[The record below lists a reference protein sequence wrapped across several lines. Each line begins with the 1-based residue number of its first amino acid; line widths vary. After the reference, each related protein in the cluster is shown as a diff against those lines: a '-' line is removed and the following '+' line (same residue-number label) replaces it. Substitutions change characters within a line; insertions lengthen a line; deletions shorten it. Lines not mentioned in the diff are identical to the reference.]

1 MITRDNIRELANFEA
16 GDGCA
21 ISFFYQPAPP
31 KDKSHREE
39 AILLKD
45 QVRDALREAEKQGR
59 NGCAKADLDRIL
71 ELAERLHGNG
81 GRAKAIFASGKN
93 NFWREFDLP
102 ARLAGTRI
110 YVNKH
115 FHLRPLTAI
124 ADVLPR
130 LLIVLVDK
138 TRARFF
144 ELWMDE
150 IHERENFRLTNEITR
165 RGRSDGF
172 AGYEAGHAERHV
184 DNEAMHF
191 YKEVS
196 DRMKDLYES
205 GYERFLIGCR
215 DETWPEVE
223 PHLHSYIKQKFVGH
237 FSIDPA
243 TASPNQVKEQAERLY
258 NEFRMNRRAGLVRE
272 AVGQEKR
279 NSRGAVGLKQ
289 VLDALEKGE
298 IQTLLISKTFSAP
311 ATQCTNCGHLDA
323 NMAATCSACARKT
336 RELEDVADRLL
347 SAAVKN
353 NIEII
358 HMHDDPAFAA
368 TGGVAALLR
377 FRADQNTEVRKA
389 G

>member
-1 MITRDNIRELANFEA
+1 MITRENIRELANFES

-45 QVRDALREAEKQGR
+45 MVRDAIRETEKHGR
-59 NGCAKADLDRIL
+59 NGSAKTDLERIL
-71 ELAERLHGNG
+71 EIAERLHGNG
-81 GRAKAIFASGKN
+81 GRAKAIFASSKN

-102 ARLAGTRI
+102 PRLTGTRVF
-110 YVNKH
+110 VNNH

-138 TRARFF
+138 TKARFF

-150 IHERENFRLTNEITR
+150 IHERENDRMANEITR

-184 DNEAMHF
+184 ENEAMHF
-191 YKEVS
+191 YKEVA
-196 DRMKDLYES
+196 DRMKELHES
-205 GYERFLIGCR
+205 GFERFLIGCR
-215 DETWPEVE
+215 DETWPEIE
-223 PHLHSYIKQKFVGH
+223 PYLHSYVKQRFVGR
-237 FSIDPA
+237 FAAEPA
-243 TASPNQVKEQAERLY
+243 TASPGHVREESERLY
-258 NEFRMNRRAGLVRE
+258 EEFRLNRRAGLVRE
-272 AVGQEKR
+272 IVGQEKR
-279 NSRGAVGLKQ
+279 NSRGAVGLKN

-298 IQTLLISKTFSAP
+298 IQTLLISKKFSAS
-311 ATQCTNCGHLDA
+311 ASECTNCGHIDA
-323 NMAATCSACARKT
+323 NVAETCSACGRDT
-336 RELEDVADRLL
+336 RELEDVSDRLL
-347 SAAVKN
+347 ANAVKN

-358 HMHDDPAFAA
+358 HMHDDPAFAE